1 MIRFFGMNPKPE
13 KIYLLSRHRTVNEY
27 FVFIWIC
34 MCESRR
40 TVTINPCLPRP
51 SNTSVWM
58 NQLARLSNEWVD
70 DIKCKFEQNEI
81 TGTTKLDNSCLIYI
95 LSFGRAW
102 VNSCVRV
109 IRMKW
114 QMKEGSKSKLCVWQ
128 KLRTFFGLSPFLYC
142 QCFVSQFSAFFS
154 FISPRFQ
161 LFRKKMFA
169 LCFQPGGRFI
179 RI

>member
-1 MIRFFGMNPKPE
+1 
-13 KIYLLSRHRTVNEY
+13 
-27 FVFIWIC
+27 
-34 MCESRR
+34 
-40 TVTINPCLPRP
+40 
-51 SNTSVWM
+51 M

-114 QMKEGSKSKLCVWQ
+114 QMKEGSKSKLCVWP
-128 KLRTFFGLSPFLYC
+128 LSRLILH
-142 QCFVSQFSAFFS
+142 V
-154 FISPRFQ
+154 
-161 LFRKKMFA
+161 
-169 LCFQPGGRFI
+169 
-179 RI
+179 

>member
-1 MIRFFGMNPKPE
+1 
-13 KIYLLSRHRTVNEY
+13 
-27 FVFIWIC
+27 
-34 MCESRR
+34 
-40 TVTINPCLPRP
+40 
-51 SNTSVWM
+51 M

-142 QCFVSQFSAFFS
+142 QCFVSQFSAFFN

-161 LFRKKMFA
+161 PFRKKNVRLVFPA
-169 LCFQPGGRFI
+169 RGQVYTNLGKKDWAGPSFTIHLSLLLYSERLKLSLPL
-179 RI
+179 